1 MTSPSNSRLK
11 VAVAQV
17 HTKSTLSE
25 TLVDLRDRTSIAEKE
40 DVSIILFPEAYLGG
54 YPRQCS
60 FGAAVGSRSDE
71 GREQFLRYYNSSVD
85 LGDTPEGAGDAWIE
99 KKLPANKIT
108 GIRGDGT
115 REILEET
122 AKLTGVFIVTGCVER
137 AGGSMYCTS
146 LFIDPLQ
153 GMVAKRR
160 KVMPTG
166 SERLV
171 WSQGQPSTLKVVST
185 VIKGVKVVMGS
196 AICWE
201 NYMPLLR
208 YSLYAQGVNLW
219 LAPTAD
225 QRPVIWESLM
235 RTVACEGRCWVM
247 SANQC
252 IKTSKLPDWISGKTT
267 GSHVNAGQ
275 VNGTASSP
283 PSSRPTMDGGRR
295 RSVTTRT
302 DDNHEIAWRLQHIDE
317 DATTTLSPKEQVAE
331 TDDFACRGGSL
342 IVSPLGAT
350 VAGPSWDNDDDMI
363 YAELDFDDC
372 ARGKLDFD
380 ASGHYARLDAFHL
393 TVDGLDL
400 NPPP

>member
-1 MTSPSNSRLK
+1 MAASSNSRLK

-25 TLVDLRDRTSIAEKE
+25 TLLDLRDRTNIAERE
-40 DVSIILFPEAYLGG
+40 GASIVLFPEAYLGG

-60 FGAAVGSRSDE
+60 FGAAVGSRTDE

-85 LGDTPEGAGDAWIE
+85 LGDTHEGAGDVWIE
-99 KKLPANKIT
+99 KKLPVSKVT

-115 REILEET
+115 REVLEET

-137 AGGSMYCTS
+137 AGVSMFCTA

-153 GMVAKRR
+153 GLVAKRR

-171 WSQGQPSTLKVVST
+171 WSQGQPSTLKVFST

-235 RTVACEGRCWVM
+235 RTIACEGRCWVM

-267 GSHVNAGQ
+267 GGQVSTDQ
-275 VNGTASSP
+275 VNGTES
-283 PSSRPTMDGGRR
+283 PSSRPTLGGGRR

-302 DDNHEIAWRLQHIDE
+302 DDNHEIAWRLQHVDE
-317 DATTTLSPKEQVAE
+317 EVTTASPTSKKQVTE
-331 TDDFACRGGSL
+331 TDQFASRGGSL

-350 VAGPSWDNDDDMI
+350 VAGPVWDNDDDMI

-380 ASGHYARLDAFHL
+380 ASGHYSRADVFHL
-393 TVDGLDL
+393 TVEGLDL